1 MAHLKS
7 FPSKIKSISSDYQ
20 DLNIFIKD
28 FENFISTELK
38 VPSKDLSTQDKIF
51 EGIINRLDF
60 LNDYKNIT
68 LRIYLE
74 SQKKPKYFLNLS
86 KNINNYFNLFL
97 NSQAEKI
104 ISNIDLHAQ
113 IQWVI
118 AIILSI
124 LVIATTTFW
133 IWNKLKPSKLVN
145 EMTLRTKSW
154 WGMCFVFLFALY
166 FCFKINN
173 SSTNNLRS
181 NTLSLS
187 NF

>member
-74 SQKKPKYFLNLS
+74 SQKKQKYFLNLS
-86 KNINNYFNLFL
+86 KNINKYFNLFL
-97 NSQAEKI
+97 NSQVEKI
-104 ISNIDLHAQ
+104 ISNIIYLYAFN
-113 IQWVI
+113 V
-118 AIILSI
+118 
-124 LVIATTTFW
+124 W
-133 IWNKLKPSKLVN
+133 I
-145 EMTLRTKSW
+145 ED
-154 WGMCFVFLFALY
+154 
-166 FCFKINN
+166 NN
-173 SSTNNLRS
+173 SMDKTMASIGNAFDNINKVKSFIRKR
-181 NTLSLS
+181 
-187 NF
+187 

>member
-86 KNINNYFNLFL
+86 KSINNYFNLFL
-97 NSQAEKI
+97 NSQVEKI
-104 ISNIDLHAQ
+104 ISNIIYIYAFN
-113 IQWVI
+113 V
-118 AIILSI
+118 
-124 LVIATTTFW
+124 W
-133 IWNKLKPSKLVN
+133 I
-145 EMTLRTKSW
+145 ED
-154 WGMCFVFLFALY
+154 
-166 FCFKINN
+166 NN
-173 SSTNNLRS
+173 SMDKTMASIGNAFDNINKVKS
-181 NTLSLS
+181 
-187 NF
+187 FIKKG

>member
-38 VPSKDLSTQDKIF
+38 VPSKDLSSQDKIF

-74 SQKKPKYFLNLS
+74 SQKKPKYFLHLS

-97 NSQAEKI
+97 NSQVEKI
-104 ISNIDLHAQ
+104 ISNIIYIYAFN
-113 IQWVI
+113 V
-118 AIILSI
+118 
-124 LVIATTTFW
+124 W
-133 IWNKLKPSKLVN
+133 I
-145 EMTLRTKSW
+145 ED
-154 WGMCFVFLFALY
+154 
-166 FCFKINN
+166 NN
-173 SSTNNLRS
+173 SMDKTMASIGNAFDNINKVKS
-181 NTLSLS
+181 
-187 NF
+187 FIKKG

>member
-1 MAHLKS
+1 MRKKKQNLNKTNLKKLNSMAHLKS

-74 SQKKPKYFLNLS
+74 SQKKPKYFLN
-86 KNINNYFNLFL
+86 IRD
-97 NSQAEKI
+97 EI
-104 ISNIDLHAQ
+104 IKDFKFKKEIIDECK
-113 IQWVI
+113 
-118 AIILSI
+118 SI
-124 LVIATTTFW
+124 LKQFDMYMIVSICR
-133 IWNKLKPSKLVN
+133 NSHKLPEVGL
-145 EMTLRTKSW
+145 
-154 WGMCFVFLFALY
+154 
-166 FCFKINN
+166 
-173 SSTNNLRS
+173 
-181 NTLSLS
+181 
-187 NF
+187 